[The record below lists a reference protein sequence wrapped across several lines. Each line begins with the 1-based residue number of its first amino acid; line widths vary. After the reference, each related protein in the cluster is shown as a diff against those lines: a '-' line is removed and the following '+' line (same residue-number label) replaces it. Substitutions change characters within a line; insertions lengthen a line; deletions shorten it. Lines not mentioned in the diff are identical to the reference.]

1 MRFTFPFYL
10 GVAVSCH
17 GRSIFV
23 SRNNVSA
30 FMLYSNDS
38 GETFHEFGFVSN
50 WGQLSCSPD
59 GDVVSAANDR
69 NPSSSTIFAYRS
81 EQWIEVARQTDFPGL
96 AVGILG
102 STPEETFIELSMALQ
117 GYQSNNSMSGN
128 ETVSGGYKGSHQT
141 LTTNGIVL
149 VCISFLGI
157 ALLFLSVIYYFFR
170 DKGLLRYLTCSRFSS
185 GGRPFPVADVER
197 VQPSVC
203 VSVSSAESEDLSNAS
218 SAEIPTADAT
228 QLTGIIPVDKAAK
241 LESWK
246 AEGALSDVEYI
257 IARRI
262 LTNES
267 GINGSF
273 MRDLRHAVHSHKA
286 GDISDRD
293 FLLAKSRILLSM
305 TASEDYEIDLV

>member
-1 MRFTFPFYL
+1 MS
-10 GVAVSCH
+10 V
-17 GRSIFV
+17 FV

-30 FMLYSNDS
+30 YMLFSKDS

-59 GDVVSAANDR
+59 GDVISAANDR
-69 NPSSSTIFAYRS
+69 NPSSSTMFAYRS
-81 EQWIEVARQTDFPGL
+81 DQWIEVAL

-117 GYQSNNSMSGN
+117 GYQSNNSMPGN
-128 ETVSGGYKGSHQT
+128 DTVSIGYKGSHQT

-170 DKGLLRYLTCSRFSS
+170 DKGLLRYMTCSRFSS
-185 GGRPFPVADVER
+185 GGRPLPVADVER

-203 VSVSSAESEDLSNAS
+203 VSVSGVESEDLHAISTNV
-218 SAEIPTADAT
+218 PTADAT
-228 QLTGIIPVDKAAK
+228 QLTGVIPVDKAAK

-286 GDISDRD
+286 GEISDRD